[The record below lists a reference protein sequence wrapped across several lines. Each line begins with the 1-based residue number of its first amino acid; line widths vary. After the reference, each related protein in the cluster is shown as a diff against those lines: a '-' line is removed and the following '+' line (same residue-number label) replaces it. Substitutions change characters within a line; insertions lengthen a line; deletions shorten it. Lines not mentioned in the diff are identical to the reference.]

1 MYRILTISTAA
12 GSVHRNVSTETSDI
26 SLPCFRKLPAP
37 TSVLRFTGSSYTERV
52 KSSSTTSEPRRNDV
66 VMPSTGR
73 GVSPRKRTFD
83 LPCSDMY
90 FTRRPSTPLPILR
103 FTGSTSTERGVRF
116 SSTSV
121 SVEPRGNDVLPTASE
136 TVAAV
141 RSTGRQYTLT
151 QLVVAVVVTHV
162 VTLLFYI
169 ILAGTCYWRR
179 CSGDELAARRRRR
192 VHHQRST
199 VWSGSSA
206 STSAK
211 LRGQEYVS
219 GRGRSV
225 VSAGTLRWANVVSTL
240 FPRRSVLPGR

>member
-1 MYRILTISTAA
+1 
-12 GSVHRNVSTETSDI
+12 
-26 SLPCFRKLPAP
+26 
-37 TSVLRFTGSSYTERV
+37 
-52 KSSSTTSEPRRNDV
+52 
-66 VMPSTGR
+66 
-73 GVSPRKRTFD
+73 
-83 LPCSDMY
+83 MY

-141 RSTGRQYTLT
+141 RSTGRQFTLT

-192 VHHQRST
+192 VHHQRDPGQFVTPSVHHQRST